1 MRESKSNRK
10 WPLAILAAVAFPVLA
25 MHSTC
30 VAVLGPGTWGSGLVE
45 TQPEFKPPPPAVEVY
60 RQEFKAQP
68 QSPEPSGDSAASEA
82 PPGIVGRVTWKHA
95 MDNRVLYLAD
105 GPDRPRQRLYVSDAN
120 ETIREVSLPN
130 GHLVARPQWTA
141 EGIVYVRWN
150 PWAVPPVSKLRRY
163 VASWLDPSLRPE
175 ASLYGNV
182 ADSGDWHFLMPGH
195 SLTVSPDGRQAA
207 LLRSGALLAGYYSI
221 HVWQT
226 GSSEAAAILSLR
238 EHDDNASKSF
248 RMRWSEDSS
257 ALHIEG
263 RTGGF
268 DRRASHDGAAAAG
281 VPINLVYLVSDM
293 TVYDLNLGS

>member
-1 MRESKSNRK
+1 MRESNTSRK
-10 WPLAILAAVAFPVLA
+10 WPLAILAAVAFPVVAL
-25 MHSTC
+25 HSTC

-45 TQPEFKPPPPAVEVY
+45 TPPEFKAPTPSVEAY

-68 QSPEPSGDSAASEA
+68 QSPGPSGDAAASEA

-95 MDNRVLYLAD
+95 MHGRVLYLAE
-105 GPDRPRQRLYVSDAN
+105 GSDRPRQRLYVSDAS
-120 ETIREVSLPN
+120 EAIREVSLPS
-130 GHLVARPQWTA
+130 GHLVAQPQWTA

-150 PWAVPPVSKLRRY
+150 PWAVPPASKLRRY

-175 ASLYGNV
+175 ASLYGNA
-182 ADSGDWHFLMPGH
+182 ADSGGWHFLMPGH
-195 SLTVSPDGRQAA
+195 SLAVSPDGRQAA

-221 HVWQT
+221 HVGHT

-238 EHDDNASKSF
+238 EHDGNASKSF
-248 RMRWSEDSS
+248 RMRWSADSS
-257 ALHIEG
+257 ALHIQG

-268 DRRASHDGAAAAG
+268 DRRSSHRGADADG

-293 TVYDLNLGS
+293 AVYDLNLGS